1 MSVPSEIITTHRVD
15 MQSGALLFDKDFSL
29 HDAMAA
35 FEIGEP
41 RFDSG
46 LALLDDSRP
55 PFDPLA
61 PLLPEQVC
69 WVIDHAVSCETTF
82 FPIRSCLARR

>member
-1 MSVPSEIITTHRVD
+1 MEP
-15 MQSGALLFDKDFSL
+15 GALMFNKDFPL

-55 PFDPLA
+55 PFDPLV
-61 PLLPEQVC
+61 PLLPEGVC
-69 WVIDHAVSCETTF
+69 WIIDRAFSCE
-82 FPIRSCLARR
+82 

>member
-1 MSVPSEIITTHRVD
+1 MEP
-15 MQSGALLFDKDFSL
+15 GALMFNKDFPL

-46 LALLDDSRP
+46 LALLDDSASTFRSP
-55 PFDPLA
+55 RAALTRGS
-61 PLLPEQVC
+61 LL
-69 WVIDHAVSCETTF
+69 DH
-82 FPIRSCLARR
+82 RSCIFLR

>member
-1 MSVPSEIITTHRVD
+1 MEP
-15 MQSGALLFDKDFSL
+15 GALMFDKDFSL

-35 FEIGEP
+35 FEIDEP

-55 PFDPLA
+55 PFDPLV
-61 PLLPEQVC
+61 PLLPEEIC
-69 WVIDHAVSCETTF
+69 WIIDRAFSCE
-82 FPIRSCLARR
+82 